1 MTTPLQQA
9 PIVSASIML
18 ANRGIY
24 GLVWLSANY
33 EVAAIYG
40 SLVSGVEVGAPITDS
55 FPLLEGYEI
64 ELDAVAR
71 GEQQALTL
79 PSVCVVTAEGP
90 GPRINISVFKGQS
103 PAHTLAPIDSS
114 SAQDPVDRDTSSSF
128 LMLITKVMSQST
140 TEMELSRQ
148 MRARLMAE
156 EAVAQKSRELTLANS
171 ELQLANRDLEDYAAV
186 ISHDLK
192 SPLRALRYLA
202 DDVESAIATG
212 DAEKAHSDLQRLRTQ
227 SRRMSDMLSAL
238 LDYASV
244 GRKADVLEETNTR
257 QLIKTITASIPY
269 PAKFKVEITG
279 TWPSFETLKAPLDLV
294 LRNLIDNAIKHH
306 DRADGRVVVNA
317 EPSNSDLVITV
328 SDDGPGIDEQHHATI
343 FLPFRTL
350 ETSPAAGSSGMG
362 LALAKRTVE
371 TAGGSLAL
379 CKQGPGARGA
389 RFQINW
395 PLKMKSE
402 H

>member
-1 MTTPLQQA
+1 MTTPLQPA

-33 EVAAIYG
+33 EVTAIYG
-40 SLVSGVEVGAPITDS
+40 SLVNGIEVGAPITDS
-55 FPLLEGYEI
+55 LPLLEGYEV
-64 ELDAVAR
+64 ELDAVAK

-79 PSVCVVTAEGP
+79 PSVCVVTPEGP
-90 GPRINISVFKGQS
+90 GPRINISVFNGQAAAQTTA
-103 PAHTLAPIDSS
+103 PLYAHETHPSGEAGM
-114 SAQDPVDRDTSSSF
+114 TSSF

-156 EAVAQKSRELTLANS
+156 EAVAQKSRELTRANS

-202 DDVESAIATG
+202 DDAQTAIDEG
-212 DAEKAHSDLQRLRTQ
+212 DADKARSDLQRLRTQ

-257 QLIKTITASIPY
+257 QLIEAITASIPH
-269 PAKFKVEITG
+269 PAQFKVEITG
-279 TWPSFETLKAPLDLV
+279 EWPNFETLKAPLDLV

-306 DRADGRVVVNA
+306 NRADGRVVVHA
-317 EPSNSDLVITV
+317 EPTSSDLVITV
-328 SDDGPGIDEQHHATI
+328 SDDGPGIDDKHHATI

-350 ETSPAAGSSGMG
+350 AASPSPGSSGMG
-362 LALAKRTVE
+362 LAFAKRTVE
-371 TAGGSLAL
+371 SAGGRLEL
-379 CKQGPGARGA
+379 RKQKADFKGA
-389 RFQINW
+389 RFQLNW
-395 PLKMKSE
+395 PLNMNSD